1 VLNST
6 GQERQL
12 EPRYRRILS
21 FGDVL
26 DESIGLFRRH
36 WSVFALVSAICLLPP
51 GIIELLITTN
61 GGLDTRALVNEIA
74 TGGRVDLNS
83 VSGIGGTL
91 FLVGLLSGL
100 FALAWAAAIAVT
112 TDEYLHATEPMLS
125 SVFGHVLRR
134 YPIVLLTAL
143 LTFFAFVLLG
153 IASTALFVVSAV
165 LFPILILGSLG
176 AIVGII
182 VWWVKPN
189 ARSVWLKW
197 LIILA
202 TPFGLVIYFVGT
214 WALSLIACVLESR
227 GPLAAMRRSRELV
240 DRHWF
245 RAVGILLVAA
255 MIVSVL
261 QYVPTL
267 LVELPLTILAL
278 LRGQPTLS
286 PVEQAISLAAS
297 IIVQILCASMASI
310 CYVVLFVDL
319 RNRREGTD
327 IAERLTQIEV
337 TEPQPVNE

>member
-1 VLNST
+1 LTST
-6 GQERQL
+6 RQERQL

-36 WSVFALVSAICLLPP
+36 WAVFALVSAICLLPP
-51 GIIELLITTN
+51 GLIELLITVN
-61 GGLDTRALVNEIA
+61 GGLATQGLFNEIA
-74 TGGRVDLNS
+74 TGTTPDLNS
-83 VSGIGGTL
+83 ISRLVGTL
-91 FLVGLLSGL
+91 LLIGVVSSL

-112 TDEYLHATEPMLS
+112 TDDYLHDTEPLLS

-134 YPIVLLTAL
+134 YPLLLLTGL
-143 LTFFAFVLLG
+143 LAFVAISLVG
-153 IASTALFVVSAV
+153 ILDTLLFVVSAV

-176 AIVGII
+176 AIVGTI
-182 VWWVKPN
+182 VWWVKPK
-189 ARSVWLKW
+189 ARSPWLKW

-202 TPFGLVIYFVGT
+202 TPFGLVIYFIGR

-227 GPLAAMRRSRELV
+227 GPVASMRRSSELV

-245 RAVGILLVAA
+245 RAVGILAVAA
-255 MIVSVL
+255 TIVSVL

-267 LVELPLTILAL
+267 LVQLPLTILAL
-278 LRGQPTLS
+278 IRGQATLS
-286 PVEQAISLAAS
+286 PAEQAISLAAG
-297 IIVQILCASMASI
+297 IATQILCASMASI

-327 IAERLTQIEV
+327 IAERVSQLEV
-337 TEPQPVNE
+337 VEPLPANE